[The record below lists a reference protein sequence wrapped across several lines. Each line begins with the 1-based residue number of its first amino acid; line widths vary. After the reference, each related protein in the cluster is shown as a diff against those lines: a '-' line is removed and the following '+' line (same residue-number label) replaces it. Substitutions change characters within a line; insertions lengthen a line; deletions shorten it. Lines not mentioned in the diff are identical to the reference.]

1 MTGPQRFGRG
11 ALAAALSLAAMTAGC
26 TMTDMPASSPATS
39 PATASSALSGPAASP
54 ARQRARAYYAGVQS
68 NLLSQGLMRT
78 DGGGAD
84 TPFNER
90 QLADNFLR
98 IALFD
103 EYVNRGG
110 VFVAQA
116 TESRL
121 RRWDRPVRVAV
132 EFGASVPADQRI
144 RDRASVAGYVSRL
157 ARVTGHPMRMDDR
170 APNFR
175 VLILN
180 EDERQNSAPRL
191 EQILPDIDPAAVR
204 ATVAMPP
211 ASYCVVFAFSEGDT
225 AAYSQAVAVI
235 RGEHPDLLRLLCIH
249 EEIAQGMGLA
259 NDSPVARPSIFNDDE
274 EFALLTRQDELM
286 LKMLYDRRLRAGMS
300 LATARPI
307 AERIAH
313 ELIGGES

>member
-1 MTGPQRFGRG
+1 MTGLARNIRRHVTATLALT
-11 ALAAALSLAAMTAGC
+11 ALAAGC
-26 TMTDMPASSPATS
+26 TMPDMPARPPLA
-39 PATASSALSGPAASP
+39 PGQTAAAPGLSASP
-54 ARQRARAYYAGVQS
+54 ASQRARTYYAGVQS
-68 NLLSQGLMRT
+68 NLLSQGLMRS
-78 DGGGAD
+78 DGGGPD
-84 TPFNER
+84 TPFNDR
-90 QLADNFLR
+90 QLADNFVR
-98 IALFD
+98 IAMFD

-110 VFVAQA
+110 VLVAQA

-132 EFGASVPADQRI
+132 EFSATVPPEQRV
-144 RDRASVAGYVSRL
+144 RDRASISAYVARI
-157 ARVTGHPMRMDDR
+157 ARVTGHPMRMDSN

-180 EDERQNSAPRL
+180 DDERQNIGPRL
-191 EQILPDIDPAAVR
+191 EQIVPDIDPAAVR
-204 ATVAMPP
+204 ATVAMPL

-259 NDSPVARPSIFNDDE
+259 NDSPTARPSIFNDDE

-286 LKMLYDRRLRAGMS
+286 LKMLYDRRMRAGMTLS
-300 LATARPI
+300 TVRPI
-307 AERIAH
+307 AQMIAR